1 MILSIHKKLSMLKR
15 FEYAR
20 TKFWESRWTRHKTQ
34 IQFIISLAFSG
45 DITDEGKVLDWLISN
60 RATGDEAERLEEV
73 TLSALEGMTSSK
85 DGIAVLF
92 CEWYLVSKKKFLPF
106 SFSSWQ
112 LTASLDSQIH
122 FVPLFAT
129 FWVNL
134 IRWTMYFLA
143 KQKRTMIFRIF
154 LFFIFFIT
162 DFCGD
167 LIGHW
172 TRSRGF
178 FGPMSC
184 HF

>member
-1 MILSIHKKLSMLKR
+1 MLQPN
-15 FEYAR
+15 FD
-20 TKFWESRWTRHKTQ
+20 FWESRWTRHKTQ

-112 LTASLDSQIH
+112 LTTSLDSQIH

-154 LFFIFFIT
+154 LFFIFLLLTSAAILLATEQDHVDSLDQWAVTFRIWKANQI
-162 DFCGD
+162 FA
-167 LIGHW
+167 
-172 TRSRGF
+172 
-178 FGPMSC
+178 
-184 HF
+184 